1 MGAWAA
7 PAAGEFP
14 VRASRLHAICLPPL
28 NPADRLMACLPAA
41 RPPHALPACRYK
53 YMHGTDGDFHN
64 PFDKGWRRNCGDT
77 CKPQG
82 GATAPYVLR
91 CAGGAAA
98 GGT

>member
-1 MGAWAA
+1 MYC
-7 PAAGEFP
+7 P
-14 VRASRLHAICLPPL
+14 
-28 NPADRLMACLPAA
+28 
-41 RPPHALPACRYK
+41 PACRYK

-82 GATAPYVLR
+82 AATAPYVLR

-98 GGT
+98 GVCVGGVHDGLKRCLFICQVPASK